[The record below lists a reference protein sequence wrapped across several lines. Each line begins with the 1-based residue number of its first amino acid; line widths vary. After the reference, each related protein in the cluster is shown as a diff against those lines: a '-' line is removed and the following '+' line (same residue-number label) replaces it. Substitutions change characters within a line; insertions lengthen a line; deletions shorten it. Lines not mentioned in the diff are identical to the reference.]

1 MPPSIEK
8 PLDASAHLADGNC
21 ADVEPTLM
29 LAQPPHDLWIGFR
42 LYGFAENIGVD
53 EESHSIGTDKLYKKP
68 VQETR

>member
-1 MPPSIEK
+1 
-8 PLDASAHLADGNC
+8 
-21 ADVEPTLM
+21 M

-68 VQETR
+68 VDAGVVLGERLPHEDGEAVGGGGGG